1 MSPKVDDARAFDVV
15 DDLLRVLRYLVRP
28 GGSQL
33 AGPIDLCAL
42 TSMVSFR
49 YEFTVFIHVVFV
61 CALVR
66 PFDSGT
72 KGDLSARPRALAHDD
87 RLVLRQYL
95 QRRERW
101 LEARED
107 FLHDLELR
115 NTELHSELVVR
126 DGIRDT
132 FRNAANA
139 VGSAARGAWN
149 RVASIFRPST
159 DGRENII
166 TPYPFTELPTYQES
180 QDHQQAVPYS
190 LEVQQGHTSV
200 SGGPAPGTAP
210 NTKPRPGTRSRS
222 APANSA
228 RQVTSPPKGI
238 STPKATK
245 GKRNGSHKQTRK
257 AASRKQA
264 PPSGK
269 KAPGARRGKQAPAG
283 KKAPNAQKRVSSAK
297 FAAAKR
303 K

>member
-1 MSPKVDDARAFDVV
+1 
-15 DDLLRVLRYLVRP
+15 
-28 GGSQL
+28 
-33 AGPIDLCAL
+33 
-42 TSMVSFR
+42 MVSFR
-49 YEFTVFIHVVFV
+49 YEFTVFIHVAFV

-72 KGDLSARPRALAHDD
+72 KGDLSARPRALEHDD
-87 RLVLRQYL
+87 HLVLRQYL

-149 RVASIFRPST
+149 RVARIFRPST

-166 TPYPFTELPTYQES
+166 TPYPELPTYQES

-210 NTKPRPGTRSRS
+210 VSDPTPIGEPHRCPLDLRQNTKPRPGTRSRS
-222 APANSA
+222 APANSRSKSPLAAPKKKGGAPANAKA

-245 GKRNGSHKQTRK
+245 GKRNGPHKQTRK